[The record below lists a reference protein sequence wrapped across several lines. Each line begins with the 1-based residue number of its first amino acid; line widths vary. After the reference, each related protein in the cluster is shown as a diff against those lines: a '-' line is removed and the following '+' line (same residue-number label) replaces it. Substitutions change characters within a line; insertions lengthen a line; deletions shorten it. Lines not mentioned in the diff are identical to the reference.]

1 MTSWLTNQMTFQ
13 TIFNGINA
21 QPVQNLFVS
30 TNGKGLNKL
39 ARDVTIYVKLLYSM
53 LKLKLKITKQKVFT
67 SIKICC
73 RKFLSGKYCQN
84 FEILLDTYWQSTF
97 TAFLPGFFI
106 CQKPAKLIRQIDDIC
121 LTGVAAYQVVIFN
134 E

>member
-1 MTSWLTNQMTFQ
+1 MASVTTFIKFFLKNPSKYSNDKLTDQPNDFQ

-30 TNGKGLNKL
+30 TNAKGLNKL
-39 ARDVTIYVKLLYSM
+39 ARDVTTDVKLLYTM

-84 FEILLDTYWQSTF
+84 FEILLDTY
-97 TAFLPGFFI
+97 
-106 CQKPAKLIRQIDDIC
+106 
-121 LTGVAAYQVVIFN
+121 
-134 E
+134 